1 MVYQKKNDALAVE
14 QLQPAVNAFQ
24 TIGGGPATARSLKT
38 DACWYLRVTAG
49 TWSSGESMFGQ
60 MDPYSVKCSFY
71 KCRRFLQGL
80 QRGWVKGFLCT
91 GAVCWMWVG
100 VSRLAEFL
108 GHVKAVL
115 NPGNSMCAQQ
125 KAHTNSTS
133 KQLTTHTRCYTHGVT
148 ARTRLSFT
156 SGISTQRLNRWSALK
171 RAAVSRPELVYP

>member
-14 QLQPAVNAFQ
+14 QLQPTVNAFQ

-108 GHVKAVL
+108 GHIKAVL

-125 KAHTNSTS
+125 KAHTNSTF
-133 KQLTTHTRCYTHGVT
+133 KQLTTHTHAVTHTVLQHAHMYRSPVEYQHRGWIDGV
-148 ARTRLSFT
+148 L
-156 SGISTQRLNRWSALK
+156 
-171 RAAVSRPELVYP
+171 